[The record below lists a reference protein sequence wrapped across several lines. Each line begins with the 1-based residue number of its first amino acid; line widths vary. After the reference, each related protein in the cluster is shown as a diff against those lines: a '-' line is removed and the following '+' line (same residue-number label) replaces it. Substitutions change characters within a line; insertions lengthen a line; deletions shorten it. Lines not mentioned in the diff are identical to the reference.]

1 MIDLCISRADFYY
14 EELAYRVYVT
24 DILAHMAGTTTRYY
38 DLIKPA
44 DGTPQI
50 TAQEAKDRIKNKLS
64 S

>member
-24 DILAHMAGTTTRYY
+24 DVMAHMAGTTTRYY
-38 DLIKPA
+38 DLIKP
-44 DGTPQI
+44 DRTPQI

>member
-1 MIDLCISRADFYY
+1 MIELCISRSDSYY

-24 DILAHMAGTTTRYY
+24 DILAHMAGTKTRYY
-38 DLIKPA
+38 DLIKP
-44 DGTPQI
+44 DRTPQI